1 MIPIYLLWLAGILAG
16 LLFVTQIGLLVYKIY
31 KKQEKFAINI
41 ILAIVFIF
49 ISIACTSTAILIG
62 IKKVADTDI
71 SYKETGKTIGE
82 TAADITANAYES
94 FKETWDETVP
104 EDKKN

>member
-1 MIPIYLLWLAGILAG
+1 MIPIYLIWLAGILSG

-71 SYKETGKTIGE
+71 SYEKQVKQSVKLQQISLQMHTK
-82 TAADITANAYES
+82 AL
-94 FKETWDETVP
+94 
-104 EDKKN
+104 KKHGTK